1 MKSNLTHADCPL
13 DFSWSN
19 FTLASSFCSDKD
31 AHGKCCRYINAFI
44 AISIAHFA
52 STTGRLGV
60 PPAFTE
66 ICLNSIS
73 ENFNL
78 HGIPTSATSYCG
90 LGPKIRVS
98 YQCEGRT
105 SVLEMMQSPNFVDV
119 IQTCKIPLSLNT
131 RCKQCLN
138 SGIIYLH
145 HLIARDDNVTLSV
158 CRDALFVTLANQGG
172 NFSAIDMAACFY
184 GVQGFSIFPG
194 LMSLTL
200 TVCMH
205 SKILLILLASSYVF
219 TPWDFY
225 LNLKYTVVIYIYSTF

>member
-1 MKSNLTHADCPL
+1 M
-13 DFSWSN
+13 
-19 FTLASSFCSDKD
+19 
-31 AHGKCCRYINAFI
+31 
-44 AISIAHFA
+44 
-52 STTGRLGV
+52 

-78 HGIPTSATSYCG
+78 HGIPISATSYCG

-98 YQCEGRT
+98 YQCEGRA
-105 SVLEMMQSPNFVDV
+105 SVLEMMQSPNFIDV
-119 IQTCKIPLSLNT
+119 IQTCKTPLSLNT

-172 NFSAIDMAACFY
+172 NFSAIDTAACFY
-184 GVQGFSIFPG
+184 GVQGFSIVPG
-194 LMSLTL
+194 SISL
-200 TVCMH
+200 TVCMY
-205 SKILLILLASSYVF
+205 SKILLIHLSSSYVF
-219 TPWDFY
+219 TPWNLY
-225 LNLKYTVVIYIYSTF
+225 LNHKYTVGIYIFYIIVDIIREWRVCC